1 MAASKKKGEVTIYD
15 ISRALNIS
23 ASTVSR
29 GLNNSAQV
37 RKEVR
42 RKIIQVANE
51 MGYQPNKFASSLR
64 LKRTRSLGVVIPRID
79 SHFMSTVIS
88 GMEKVAKQEGYQ
100 LLISQSEESASLEA
114 ENIQALFKGRVDGFL
129 VSLTCETKN
138 LDHFQNVFRKDI
150 PILFF
155 DRVFCQSNCICVV
168 IDNFKAGYDATQH
181 LIDQGCR
188 KIACVTGNLNR
199 NVYNDRLRGFK
210 QALSDNSV
218 PYYED
223 LLIVT
228 DLSDSSGEM
237 IVRELM
243 KHEAMPDAIFT
254 ANDSSAVSAI
264 CELKKA
270 GYRIPEDIAVVGFN
284 DDPVSRVVEP
294 NLTTVHYPGREM
306 GEIAASSMIKIL
318 AGTQLEKV
326 STIILNSDLIVRQSS
341 VRSVNNRINPDED
354 N

>member
-1 MAASKKKGEVTIYD
+1 MAVSKKKKEVTIYD

-29 GLNNSAQV
+29 GLNNSSQV

-42 RKIIQVANE
+42 RKIIQVANK

-88 GMEKVAKQEGYQ
+88 GMETVAKQEGYQ

-114 ENIQALFKGRVDGFL
+114 ENIQALYKGRVDGFL
-129 VSLTCETKN
+129 VSLTCKTKN
-138 LDHFQNVFRKDI
+138 LEHFQNVFRKDI
-150 PILFF
+150 PIVFF
-155 DRVFCQSNCICVV
+155 DRVFCQCNCICIV

-188 KIACVTGNLNR
+188 KIVCVTGNLNR
-199 NVYNDRLRGFK
+199 NVYNDRFRGFRL
-210 QALSDNSV
+210 ALSDNSV
-218 PYYED
+218 PYDES

-228 DLSDSSGEM
+228 NLSDSSGEM
-237 IVRELM
+237 ILRELE
-243 KHEAMPDAIFT
+243 KHEAMPDGIFT

-270 GYRIPEDIAVVGFN
+270 GYRVPEDIAVVGFN

-306 GEIAASSMIKIL
+306 GEIAASTMIKIL
-318 AGTQLEKV
+318 EGTQYEKV
-326 STIILNSDLIVRQSS
+326 NTIILNSELIVRQSS
-341 VRSVNNRINPDED
+341 VRSVNNHIKPGED